1 MKERE
6 SLCKITLNK
15 KAKKKIEQ
23 GNQALEAILQEIEP
37 DLTRYNEIVYA
48 TAKVLS
54 DICSDRSKNKRKK
67 TNRRKKPLWKEKIEK
82 EIEYMRGQ
90 LSILSELQR
99 GVNVKGKECRKLIRK
114 FKVTEDNIDVVKET
128 IKQKMQLKA
137 QRLRR
142 FDKRNRFY
150 RQNMIFKKDA
160 KKFYREVG
168 KETITI
174 NEPPSM
180 EAVEEFWK
188 NIWSEEKE
196 FNHETEWIK
205 NTEEVN
211 KNKEQQEW
219 KKITKEELELALKKS
234 HKWKSPGIDKIPNF
248 WLNSLSKGHQ
258 KLAALLSCVVET
270 PENAP
275 DWLSE
280 GITYLLPKTKE
291 TKNPK
296 NYRPITCLT
305 TTYKLLTSILTERTY
320 NFMESNELFPIE
332 QKGCKRGSYGCK
344 DQLLINKML
353 LEHCKMKHRNMSMAW
368 IDYRKAFDSV
378 PHSWIVKALELF
390 KISPTVVNFLK
401 LNMLKWKTTLNLSY
415 KDGNITSNSIDINC
429 GIFQGDSLSPL
440 LFCLCLIPL
449 SAELNKT
456 GYGYKIDNESINHL
470 FYMDDLKLFA
480 KDDDNL
486 EGLLQTVKSFSDDIG
501 MKFGLEKC
509 AKATFIKGKL
519 TNTTSIEL
527 ENDTTIRELE
537 QEEVYKYL
545 GINESNRIK
554 HATMKEKIRKECYR
568 RVRAILK
575 TELNSA
581 NRIEAINTL
590 AIPVVT
596 YSLNIINWTL
606 PDIRKIDTKI
616 RKLLTVNRMH
626 HPKADIDRLYVPRAD
641 GGRGMIQLELTFKTT
656 TIGLHKYLSTTKD
669 WILQLVLNHD
679 GKKKAHS
686 ITKQSQKFRQELNVE
701 TTTNEANPS
710 TVQAKEIKKKAKA
723 EGVKMIKKT
732 WENKPLHGKYP
743 MRSQQA
749 DVDQLNTHQW
759 LRSVGLKAE
768 TEGFIMAAQD
778 QSLFTRNY
786 QARIIKNGAD
796 PKCRMCDQYDETID
810 HLVSGCP
817 IIRPTEYKN
826 RHDRVGHYIHWK
838 ICQHFNVK
846 CEKNWY
852 EHKPKPVVETKNATI
867 LWDFAIHTDRKID
880 ANKPDI
886 TIKDH
891 KNNVCLMVE
900 LMFPMDKNLS
910 AGEFGKISKYKDL
923 EIEIERMWHLKPKL
937 IPVVVGALGTVKK
950 GTNKYLEQ
958 IPGKPSLTE
967 IQKIVLTS
975 TAHILRK
982 ALSI

>member
-1 MKERE
+1 M
-6 SLCKITLNK
+6 
-15 KAKKKIEQ
+15 
-23 GNQALEAILQEIEP
+23 
-37 DLTRYNEIVYA
+37 
-48 TAKVLS
+48 
-54 DICSDRSKNKRKK
+54 
-67 TNRRKKPLWKEKIEK
+67 
-82 EIEYMRGQ
+82 
-90 LSILSELQR
+90 
-99 GVNVKGKECRKLIRK
+99 
-114 FKVTEDNIDVVKET
+114 
-128 IKQKMQLKA
+128 
-137 QRLRR
+137 
-142 FDKRNRFY
+142 
-150 RQNMIFKKDA
+150 
-160 KKFYREVG
+160 
-168 KETITI
+168 
-174 NEPPSM
+174 
-180 EAVEEFWK
+180 
-188 NIWSEEKE
+188 
-196 FNHETEWIK
+196 
-205 NTEEVN
+205 
-211 KNKEQQEW
+211 
-219 KKITKEELELALKKS
+219 
-234 HKWKSPGIDKIPNF
+234 
-248 WLNSLSKGHQ
+248 
-258 KLAALLSCVVET
+258 ET

-545 GINESNRIK
+545 GINESNGIK

-626 HPKADIDRLYVPRAD
+626 HPLC
-641 GGRGMIQLELTFKTT
+641 
-656 TIGLHKYLSTTKD
+656 S
-669 WILQLVLNHD
+669 
-679 GKKKAHS
+679 
-686 ITKQSQKFRQELNVE
+686 
-701 TTTNEANPS
+701 
-710 TVQAKEIKKKAKA
+710 
-723 EGVKMIKKT
+723 
-732 WENKPLHGKYP
+732 
-743 MRSQQA
+743 
-749 DVDQLNTHQW
+749 
-759 LRSVGLKAE
+759 
-768 TEGFIMAAQD
+768 
-778 QSLFTRNY
+778 
-786 QARIIKNGAD
+786 
-796 PKCRMCDQYDETID
+796 
-810 HLVSGCP
+810 
-817 IIRPTEYKN
+817 
-826 RHDRVGHYIHWK
+826 
-838 ICQHFNVK
+838 
-846 CEKNWY
+846 
-852 EHKPKPVVETKNATI
+852 
-867 LWDFAIHTDRKID
+867 
-880 ANKPDI
+880 
-886 TIKDH
+886 
-891 KNNVCLMVE
+891 
-900 LMFPMDKNLS
+900 
-910 AGEFGKISKYKDL
+910 
-923 EIEIERMWHLKPKL
+923 
-937 IPVVVGALGTVKK
+937 
-950 GTNKYLEQ
+950 
-958 IPGKPSLTE
+958 
-967 IQKIVLTS
+967 
-975 TAHILRK
+975 
-982 ALSI
+982 